1 MIRTLEMIRRLAKTD
16 RATGRAIYG
25 ALASPFAMHRLDEMR
40 LRMRV
45 ELAFLLDIADLCA
58 DALAAFEP
66 DVPWERRFL
75 AQRYTCYSV
84 VDHALAGVARADLDR
99 FDGRSP
105 PALDRGLT
113 PEPGFAK

>member
-1 MIRTLEMIRRLAKTD
+1 MEMIRWLAKTD
-16 RATGRAIYG
+16 RAAARKIYD
-25 ALASPFAMHRLDEMR
+25 ALALPFAMHLLDETR
-40 LRMRV
+40 LRVRV
-45 ELAFLLDIADLCA
+45 ELAFFLDIAELCA

-84 VDHALAGVARADLDR
+84 VDHPLTGTARADLDR

-105 PALDRGLT
+105 PTLDHGLT
-113 PEPGFAK
+113 PEPGFGK